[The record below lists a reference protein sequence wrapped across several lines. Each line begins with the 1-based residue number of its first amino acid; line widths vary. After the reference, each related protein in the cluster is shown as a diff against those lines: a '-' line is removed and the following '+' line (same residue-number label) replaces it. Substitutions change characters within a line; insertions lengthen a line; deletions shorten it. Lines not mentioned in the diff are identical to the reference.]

1 MHEFSVEL
9 IRDLP
14 RDYRVVW
21 KAAVCAEIDEKGGLV
36 RVLNEEV
43 YECEQVNFVPA
54 PRTHLLAATFVTAD
68 GFTRIFYMHDV
79 CVCVCA
85 RAHTHT
91 RACLCV
97 CARVNHTICSY
108 TCMHVHWHTDP

>member
-1 MHEFSVEL
+1 MRIQVHEFSVEL

-43 YECEQVNFVPA
+43 YECEQVNFVLA
-54 PRTHLLAATFVTAD
+54 PRTRLLATMFVSAD
-68 GFTRIFYMHDV
+68 GFTRILCMPDV
-79 CVCVCA
+79 CVCVCVRA
-85 RAHTHT
+85 RA
-91 RACLCV
+91 RACVCV
-97 CARVNHTICSY
+97 CESHDLFVH
-108 TCMHVHWHTDP
+108 MHALALAY

>member
-85 RAHTHT
+85 RTHTHT
-91 RACLCV
+91 RVFVRV
-97 CARVNHTICSY
+97 CACESHDLFIH
-108 TCMHVHWHTDP
+108 MHARPLAY

>member
-1 MHEFSVEL
+1 M

-43 YECEQVNFVPA
+43 YECEQVNFVLA
-54 PRTHLLAATFVTAD
+54 PRTRLLATMFVSAD
-68 GFTRIFYMHDV
+68 GFTRILCMPDV

-85 RAHTHT
+85 RA
-91 RACLCV
+91 RARVCV
-97 CARVNHTICSY
+97 CVCESHLSLI
-108 TCMHVHWHTDP
+108 HI